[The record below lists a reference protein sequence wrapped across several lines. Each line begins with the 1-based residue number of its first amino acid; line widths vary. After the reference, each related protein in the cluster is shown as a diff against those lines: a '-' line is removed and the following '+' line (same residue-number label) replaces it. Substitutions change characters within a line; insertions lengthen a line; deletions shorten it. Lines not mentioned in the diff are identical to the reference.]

1 MDQPQFIDPSGRQPS
16 EHESKALEVW
26 LVFLSPLVGAFVV
39 FFWLALDNPPLP
51 ILALLICI
59 ASVVVTMAACASIAR
74 SRGVPPIAAILIGIL
89 AVPCAMIAA
98 SFFVIAAAFGIG
110 GMLSDIF

>member
-1 MDQPQFIDPSGRQPS
+1 
-16 EHESKALEVW
+16 
-26 LVFLSPLVGAFVV
+26 
-39 FFWLALDNPPLP
+39 
-51 ILALLICI
+51 
-59 ASVVVTMAACASIAR
+59 MAACASIAR